1 MKTTSLSR
9 TLSLLLALL
18 TVVLSVPV
26 LSLSSSAEAVVPGD
40 VSKNGTLSIQDVTL
54 LLANI
59 ANGSVGAATKY
70 LADVNNDGVMS
81 IQDVT
86 SLLQYISIGETPN
99 MITVPRGVV
108 DLEAAPITPAAP
120 ILDGSLPA
128 SGTLKLKTEGAASIP
143 ANFFQS
149 PTLVRDGKVAL
160 LFDGTSAETG
170 LNIDETTEITY
181 RITTSSGSLV
191 QSGKTTTDLT
201 TFPELRSR
209 RGLLGV
215 SVPCDHTFSRNER
228 LRVNLSF
235 TDKSGAAFSMTGGEI
250 YYGLQYFGINAQLFD
265 FSSENIS
272 TRMSKTAITQTA
284 KINGVT
290 FTIVINLNKWA
301 GNTKP
306 SQIVTCAHLFWYC
319 YPRMYFRFGQAVG
332 ASRSVTLAIENEG
345 YGIAS
350 TGGSQ
355 VHIHDQ
361 WLADNKN
368 DYDCLTHEFAHVIQ
382 NGWDGNYCEY
392 SGYIE
397 RFADYCRFVY
407 AYNDGYYND
416 IGWTMQS
423 SRSES
428 TLETSVRLLAWLD
441 YNYSTPEIDIIY
453 RWYRACYD
461 KRYRASNWDAAWA
474 EITAGTPVEGMNGQS
489 LLAMFKRDTSFAT
502 LSTGTSTLGGVSSFN
517 KTFNA
522 RAKLR
527 DRLV

>member
-1 MKTTSLSR
+1 MKKL
-9 TLSLLLALL
+9 LSLMLVLATLASLLSFPTAA
-18 TVVLSVPV
+18 TT
-26 LSLSSSAEAVVPGD
+26 AIPGD
-40 VSKNGTLSIQDVTL
+40 VNGDGNLSIQDVSL
-54 LLANI
+54 LLTSLES
-59 ANGSVGAATKY
+59 GKLGAASAIV
-70 LADVNNDGVMS
+70 ADVNGDKVAS
-81 IQDVT
+81 IQDVS
-86 SLLQYISIGETPN
+86 SLLSYLTDDETPAA
-99 MITVPRGVV
+99 ITIPRGVV

-128 SGTLKLKTEGAASIP
+128 SGALKLKTEGAASIP
-143 ANFFQS
+143 ATFFRS
-149 PTLVRDGKVAL
+149 PTLVRDGKIAL

-170 LNIDETTEITY
+170 LNIDGSTEITY
-181 RITTSSGSLV
+181 RITTSSGSLI
-191 QSGKTTTDLT
+191 QSGKAATDLT
-201 TFPELRSR
+201 TFPELQCGS
-209 RGLLGV
+209 GLLGV
-215 SVPCDHTFSRNER
+215 SVPCDHAFARNER
-228 LRVNLSF
+228 LYINLSF
-235 TDKSGAAFSMTGGEI
+235 KDKNGASFSLTGGEI
-250 YYGLQYFGINAQLFD
+250 YYGLQYFGITDYLFD
-265 FSSENIS
+265 FTDENIS
-272 TRMSKTAITQTA
+272 TRMSKTAVTQTA

-290 FTIVINLNKWA
+290 FTLVINLSKWA

-319 YPRMYFRFGQAVG
+319 YPRMYFRFGQSVG

-416 IGWTMQS
+416 LDWEMQT

-441 YNYSTPEIDIIY
+441 YNYSTPEIDIVY

-461 KRYRASNWDAAWA
+461 KRYRADNWDAAWA
-474 EITAGTPVEGMNGQS
+474 EITAGTPVEGLNGQS
-489 LLAMFKRDTSFAT
+489 LLAMYKRDTSFAT
-502 LSTGTSTLGGVSSFN
+502 LSTKSKTLGGTSSLN
-517 KTFNA
+517 NMYNV
-522 RAKLR
+522 REILR